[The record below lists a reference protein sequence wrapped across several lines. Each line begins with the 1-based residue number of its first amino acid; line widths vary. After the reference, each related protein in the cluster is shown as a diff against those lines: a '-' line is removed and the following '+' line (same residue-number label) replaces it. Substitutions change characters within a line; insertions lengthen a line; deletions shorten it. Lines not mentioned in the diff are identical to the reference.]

1 MNRRTFLFGTGTA
14 AVGSSLML
22 GTGAFTTT
30 QADRQLAVE
39 VVPDESMLVGL
50 SPGEL
55 NPQYVSPTQETAAP
69 TYMIN
74 ITTDNGEL
82 GLDGGEYALGA
93 NTTTRIEGLLTVAN
107 NSQSAV
113 RVSAEF
119 VPGSDWFPGSQWVPG
134 SEWIFAGTGGAEETT
149 SLLENEFLLDT
160 GESLQVGLELE
171 LLDVEEGQYD
181 GTLQLQAEDADEIE

>member
-55 NPQYVSPTQETAAP
+55 NPQYVSPTEETAAP

-74 ITTDNGEL
+74 ITTDNSEL

-107 NSQSAV
+107 NSQSSI

-119 VPGSDWFPGSQWVPG
+119 FPGSQWFPG
-134 SEWIFAGTGGAEETT
+134 SKWIPGSQWIFAGTGGAEETT
-149 SLLENEFLLDT
+149 SLLENEILLDT

-181 GTLQLQAEDADEIE
+181 GTLQFQAEDADEIE